1 MVGGIPPILDR
12 LMATTKGDSEA
23 ITDINITPMVD
34 VVLVLLVIFMA
45 TAPLLAR
52 RALSVQLP
60 KSAKA
65 DRAATETVRIE
76 FNLKREVLYEG
87 RKLSL
92 ADLERELK
100 RLIELQPATHVALAA
115 DEKLP
120 YGEIVGVLDTIKGSG
135 VKRIGLEARR

>member
-1 MVGGIPPILDR
+1 
-12 LMATTKGDSEA
+12 MATTKGDSEA

-76 FNLKREVLYEG
+76 FNLKRELLYEG

-92 ADLERELK
+92 ADLDRELK

-120 YGEIVGVLDTIKGSG
+120 YGEIVNVLDTIKGSG

>member
-1 MVGGIPPILDR
+1 
-12 LMATTKGDSEA
+12 MATVKNDSEA

-76 FNLKREVLYEG
+76 LNLKREVLYEG
-87 RKLSL
+87 RRLSL
-92 ADLERELK
+92 ADLDRELK
-100 RLIELQPATHVALAA
+100 RLVELQPATPVALAA

-120 YGEIVGVLDTIKGSG
+120 YGDIVTALDTIKGAG

>member
-1 MVGGIPPILDR
+1 
-12 LMATTKGDSEA
+12 MATTKGDSEA

-76 FNLKREVLYEG
+76 LNLKREVLYEG

-92 ADLERELK
+92 ADLDRELK

-120 YGEIVGVLDTIKGSG
+120 YGEIVTALDTIKGAG